1 MKFSSKVLKCGLSPM
16 RKFHPYAVAAEAK
29 GRKIYHLNIGQ
40 PDIETPKAYFD
51 AVKHFD
57 LPVLAYAPSPGIPE
71 LIEAIRKYYAD
82 LGMHFDA
89 GDILI
94 TNGGSEALQ
103 ITMNCILDD
112 GDEILIPEPFYPNYN
127 TMAYTCGAKIHPI
140 PTSPHDGYH
149 YADRAKVEAEINE
162 HTRAIMVTNPGN
174 PTGCVLTPE
183 EMRMMVDIAKAHDL
197 FIIGDEAYREF
208 VYAGEPLQS
217 MGQFEDAAENVIVI
231 DTVSKR
237 FSACGARIGCMI
249 SRNKELMAQ
258 AMKYAQCRLSVP
270 TLDQVAAAAL
280 YTVGPD
286 YFAAVR
292 EEYKRR
298 RDTVIKKLHEIPG
311 VVCECPRGAF
321 YVMAALPVDD
331 ADTFQKWLLE
341 EFEDNGDTVMFA
353 PGEPFY
359 GTPGKG
365 KNEIRIAYVLKQA
378 DLERAMDLLSRV
390 GVAEQADK
398 VPAQLSGGQQQR
410 VAIARSLAMQ
420 PKAMLFDE
428 PTSALDPEMINEVLE
443 VMVRLAQQGM
453 TMIVITHEMNF
464 ARRVADRVVF
474 MADGQIV
481 ETGTPDEFFD
491 HPQTKRA
498 QDFLNSI
505 KGH

>member
-1 MKFSSKVLKCGLSPM
+1 MKFSSKALKCGLSPM
-16 RKFHPYAVAAEAK
+16 RKFHPYAVAAEARGK
-29 GRKIYHLNIGQ
+29 KIYHLNIGQ
-40 PDIETPKAYFD
+40 PDIETPKAYFE
-51 AVKHFD
+51 AVRHFD

-71 LIEAIRKYYAD
+71 LIAAIRKYYDD
-82 LGMHFDA
+82 LGMHFET

-127 TMAYTCGAKIHPI
+127 TMAYTCGASIHPI

-174 PTGCVLTPE
+174 PTGAVLTPE
-183 EMRMMVDIAKAHDL
+183 EMRMMVDIAKEHDL

-217 MGQFEDAAENVIVI
+217 MGQFDDAAENVIVI

-270 TLDQVAAAAL
+270 TIDQVAAAAL
-280 YTVGPD
+280 YSVGPD

-298 RDTVIKKLHEIPG
+298 RDTVIRKLHEIPG

-331 ADTFQKWLLE
+331 ADAFQKWLLE
-341 EFEDNGDTVMFA
+341 EFDDNGDTVMFA
-353 PGEPFY
+353 PGGELCFPLRCGTIPLYEQKISEKELFYERRTEKHPEPC
-359 GTPGKG
+359 GSHAAEPDRHMGRDPGHLRRRR
-365 KNEIRIAYVLKQA
+365 E
-378 DLERAMDLLSRV
+378 
-390 GVAEQADK
+390 
-398 VPAQLSGGQQQR
+398 
-410 VAIARSLAMQ
+410 
-420 PKAMLFDE
+420 
-428 PTSALDPEMINEVLE
+428 
-443 VMVRLAQQGM
+443 VRLRQRLHPRQLCEAGGGVCVRQD
-453 TMIVITHEMNF
+453 
-464 ARRVADRVVF
+464 RRLHRYRL
-474 MADGQIV
+474 
-481 ETGTPDEFFD
+481 
-491 HPQTKRA
+491 PQRLRHHRR
-498 QDFLNSI
+498 QVL
-505 KGH
+505 